1 MRRRLLVPLTDARHS
16 WPGLEHALT
25 FYPDP
30 EITVVNVVD
39 PAGAGYG
46 ERSPDESG
54 GSDPDDADR
63 DTLDTQAELFAAAEE
78 LAADYDV
85 TLETAVL
92 EGRPAEVIVEYAAEH
107 DFDAIVMGSRGR
119 TGVSRVL
126 LGSVAGTVVQNA
138 TVPVTVVP

>member
-1 MRRRLLVPLTDARHS
+1 MSRRLLVPLTDARHS
-16 WPGLEHALT
+16 WPGLEHALE

-30 EITVVNVVD
+30 AITVVNVVD

-46 ERSPDESG
+46 ERAE
-54 GSDPDDADR
+54 DDDGDR

-92 EGRPAEVIVEYAAEH
+92 EGRPAEVIVEFAAEH